1 MILSAISG
9 SSLLLS
15 LSVLPCGG
23 KSGSSFIKNSFKS
36 LIESFAYKDKTER
49 RLLAVVKCFD
59 FLVKC
64 GTESEKITAS
74 LSDDDVKED
83 NGKKD
88 NDTVN
93 APTTVKKPPNSVLL
107 KKFSKG
113 KILELEIHAKIPEKR
128 LYEGLHKLLEGWKQY
143 GLKNLVFNITN
154 MIITGKLVNDSI
166 LFLRSTLFEIMVLPN
181 GDGRSLIKF
190 NKKTGSTKTLT
201 KLATEIQIILQKEGV
216 LDK

>member
-1 MILSAISG
+1 MGLYQREPSKVTLPSLTSNN
-9 SSLLLS
+9 SS
-15 LSVLPCGG
+15 VGE
-23 KSGSSFIKNSFKS
+23 N
-36 LIESFAYKDKTER
+36 IEDGAEK
-49 RLLAVVKCFD
+49 
-59 FLVKC
+59 
-64 GTESEKITAS
+64 GTESEKIAAS
-74 LSDDDVKED
+74 LSGDDLKED
-83 NGKKD
+83 NDKKD